1 MKNNGK
7 GFILN
12 NARKLA
18 DLMIMRDCDFIKAF
32 DIALPLSISET
43 VQHCCLTNQLFIRIH
58 NLLLC
63 VSLCVCI
70 WGGGLYNSLWE
81 LNLYN
86 KDHKKSDLI
95 KAFDGV

>member
-18 DLMIMRDCDFIKAF
+18 DLMIMRDCGFIKAF

-43 VQHCCLTNQLFIRIH
+43 VNT
-58 NLLLC
+58 
-63 VSLCVCI
+63 VV
-70 WGGGLYNSLWE
+70 
-81 LNLYN
+81 
-86 KDHKKSDLI
+86 
-95 KAFDGV
+95 